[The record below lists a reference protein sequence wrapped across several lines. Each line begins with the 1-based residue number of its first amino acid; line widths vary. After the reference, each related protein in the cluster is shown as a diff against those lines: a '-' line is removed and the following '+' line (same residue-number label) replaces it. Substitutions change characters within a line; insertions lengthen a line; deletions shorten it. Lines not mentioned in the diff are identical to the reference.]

1 MLPENLQSI
10 KLILVLPLVT
20 SIKYRDP
27 IVKGHAVQQKSLVD
41 FMVEIVIKV
50 NICTS

>member
-1 MLPENLQSI
+1 M
-10 KLILVLPLVT
+10 KLILVLSIVT
-20 SIKYRDP
+20 YIKCRDP

-50 NICTS
+50 NI